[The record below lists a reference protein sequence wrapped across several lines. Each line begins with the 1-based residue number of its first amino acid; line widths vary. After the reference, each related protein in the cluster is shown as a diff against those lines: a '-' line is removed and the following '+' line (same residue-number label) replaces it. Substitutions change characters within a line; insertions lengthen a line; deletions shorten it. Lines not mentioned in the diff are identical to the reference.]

1 MIPGQ
6 KFAFRNLVGPGA
18 FLGASFAAIALS
30 AYASQYVWRENG
42 LKALQAINEPRI
54 ELIASAVR
62 SEINRQDH
70 LPIVLSLDAD
80 VRAVLAGPANAER
93 LDKLNDKLAR
103 IIVEADTGALYVIA
117 KDRTTPAPA

>member
-6 KFAFRNLVGPGA
+6 KFSFRNLVGPGA

-30 AYASQYVWRENG
+30 AFASQYVWRENG
-42 LKALQAINEPRI
+42 LRSLQAINEPRI

-70 LPIVLSLDAD
+70 LPVVLSLDAD
-80 VRAVLAGPANAER
+80 VRSALSAPQDKER
-93 LDKLNDKLAR
+93 LDQVGEKLAR
-103 IIVEADTGALYVIA
+103 IIVEADTHALY
-117 KDRTTPAPA
+117 